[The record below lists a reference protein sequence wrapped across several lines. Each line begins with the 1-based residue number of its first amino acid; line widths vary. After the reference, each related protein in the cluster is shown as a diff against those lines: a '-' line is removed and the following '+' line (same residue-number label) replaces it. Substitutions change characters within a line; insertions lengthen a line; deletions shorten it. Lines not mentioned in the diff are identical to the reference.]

1 MQRREEVRKLRPEMR
16 ASKLAQSG
24 RNRHQ
29 VASEDGTLV
38 GTKRSR
44 EGEKCPVRSLEC
56 PVIVEDVPNTSSSAT
71 RGQCGRDLW
80 ENHTFAELSPTGPL
94 HAVRKVRVHEE
105 MYEPLRTWKDVERG
119 VAAYEYVFAQGYDPH
134 AQVILIANMN
144 AIESVKL
151 IVSGLT
157 TSGALCPIAK
167 TSLHPQRWPTLS
179 RVVRS
184 CLHFRLG
191 MYLLSSK
198 SNRLTDNPR
207 SWP

>member
-1 MQRREEVRKLRPEMR
+1 MR
-16 ASKLAQSG
+16 ASRSAQSG
-24 RNRHQ
+24 RDKHQ
-29 VASEDGTLV
+29 AASDDGTIV

-44 EGEKCPVRSLEC
+44 EGKRCLVRPLER
-56 PVIVEDVPNTSSSAT
+56 PMIIEDVPNTSSSAT
-71 RGQCGRDLW
+71 RGQYCRDLW

-94 HAVRKVRVHEE
+94 HAVRKVRVNEE

-119 VAAYEYVFAQGYDPH
+119 VAAYQYVFARRYDPH

-151 IVSGLT
+151 IVSGLA
-157 TSGALCPIAK
+157 TSGALCPIAM
-167 TSLHPQRWPTLS
+167 TSLHLKRWPKLS
-179 RVVRS
+179 WIIRS
-184 CLHFRLG
+184 CLHSPLC

-207 SWP
+207 S